1 MKTVTEHLR
10 DHLLATLGYSKPV
23 KRLPDLE
30 SLRLTEWCHEF
41 EQLRRNRMII
51 GAFRYGLLASPEKWG
66 RPICTYDLLAGL
78 EKKVAEYRNTGNL
91 EALVDAGNYLMLE
104 FMHPSHEAAR
114 FDPKDDDYHCPR
126 KVTQ

>member
-10 DHLLATLGYSKPV
+10 NHLLASLGYAEPV
-23 KRLPDLE
+23 KRLPTLE

-41 EQLRRNRMII
+41 EELRRNRMII

-66 RPICTYDLLAGL
+66 SPTCKYDLLGGL

-104 FMHPSHEAAR
+104 FMHPSHESAR
-114 FDPKDDDYHCPR
+114 FDPKDDHYHCPTR
-126 KVTQ
+126 